1 MKRSITTAKPNR
13 NGIIKIW
20 EKKDVGI
27 LLSLQDISYRSANM
41 IVNSAQFRPG
51 PQLSTPRPNRGR
63 IHGHSST
70 SPSEYPGSLL
80 LQASREQ
87 AGHAKDRAG
96 KQAGRD
102 PSSNAKTLTITIYVK
117 LTCVPRAQRNLFYQI
132 KALNRMEAQW
142 SKRQAMR

>member
-1 MKRSITTAKPNR
+1 MLVCIEAEPHYAYHYNIKIYSLLVSKRNLTKNRLNISRMKRSITTAKPNR

-96 KQAGRD
+96 K
-102 PSSNAKTLTITIYVK
+102 
-117 LTCVPRAQRNLFYQI
+117 
-132 KALNRMEAQW
+132 
-142 SKRQAMR
+142 